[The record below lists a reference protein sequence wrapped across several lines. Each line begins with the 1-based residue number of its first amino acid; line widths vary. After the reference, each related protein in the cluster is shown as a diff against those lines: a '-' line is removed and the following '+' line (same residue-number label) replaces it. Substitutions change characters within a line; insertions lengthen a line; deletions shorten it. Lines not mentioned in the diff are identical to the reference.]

1 MLFDSYTIGKAVL
14 LLNINLAEKMT
25 LFLSILFILLAI
37 NAILLIFSV
46 NGAGE
51 RLRKP
56 IRKISETSLPRLFPR
71 EASETEYK
79 EAV

>member
-1 MLFDSYTIGKAVL
+1 
-14 LLNINLAEKMT
+14 MT
-25 LFLSILFILLAI
+25 TFISILFILLAI

-51 RLRKP
+51 RFRKP
-56 IRKISETSLPRLFPR
+56 IQKISETSITKLFPR
-71 EASETEYK
+71 ESSETEYK

>member
-1 MLFDSYTIGKAVL
+1 MA
-14 LLNINLAEKMT
+14 

-46 NGAGE
+46 NGAGK
-51 RLRKP
+51 RFRKP
-56 IRKISETSLPRLFPR
+56 IQKISEGPVNKILSRETSV
-71 EASETEYK
+71 TKYK